1 MFLVRQTLLIDY
13 MIIKIVKFYLNLH
26 LQEIYNLENQK
37 MQLYRILFQ
46 EIIVFLRTKVLPS
59 KNGQM
64 LDGKILEFRFLILW
78 P

>member
-64 LDGKILEFRFLILW
+64 LDGKILEFRFLIL
-78 P
+78 